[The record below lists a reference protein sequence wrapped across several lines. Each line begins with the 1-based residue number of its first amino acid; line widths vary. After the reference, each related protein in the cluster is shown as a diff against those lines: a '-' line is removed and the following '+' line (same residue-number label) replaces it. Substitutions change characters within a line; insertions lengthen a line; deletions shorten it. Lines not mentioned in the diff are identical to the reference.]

1 MCTAGQRVSLT
12 ITGPGLSFFILIHFY
27 ICQRYNS
34 ITSIQIIHL
43 YLSFISIFVNFCKIC
58 LVLLVGPR
66 AAGPRTS
73 GPKGYLALGLLVLL
87 GDITSGKLGGCL
99 ERQLD
104 ALS

>member
-1 MCTAGQRVSLT
+1 M
-12 ITGPGLSFFILIHFY
+12 
-27 ICQRYNS
+27 
-34 ITSIQIIHL
+34 
-43 YLSFISIFVNFCKIC
+43 
-58 LVLLVGPR
+58 GPR

-104 ALS
+104 ALSLTGIYKAILEASKNGLEEQKSFSWAHKILFKNK